1 MIATT
6 RDRDSK
12 RYACFP
18 KALKN
23 ATEVTR
29 LLSLLFIFISI
40 IGKFSKGKR
49 EYE

>member
-18 KALKN
+18 KALMRRCYYFYLIN
-23 ATEVTR
+23 
-29 LLSLLFIFISI
+29 
-40 IGKFSKGKR
+40 GKEREKR
-49 EYE
+49 V